1 MANGFGKSTENPILL
16 CLFDPSRV
24 GCYTQYER
32 SFKGGWRLQEKVL
45 QAASRLFA
53 ERGFYA
59 TGMRAIAAAAKVSV
73 GTIYNH
79 FQTKEEIL
87 EAILCDEVERRSKFL
102 QEVAKEKLPL
112 VKKVEKLVAFH
123 FSLLEERRDAS
134 LLFFRERFDP
144 NPGIRRRLEKLY
156 DGLANQIAALL
167 QDGVREGE
175 IVPYSCLDAA
185 YILLGMMEA
194 VSLRA
199 LRDDRVAASIRE
211 EAPKELT
218 RAIWAWLKG
227 SPTEIPA

>member
-1 MANGFGKSTENPILL
+1 M
-16 CLFDPSRV
+16 
-24 GCYTQYER
+24 
-32 SFKGGWRLQEKVL
+32 L

-59 TGMRAIAAAAKVSV
+59 TGMRAIAAAAKVSI
-73 GTIYNH
+73 GAIYNH
-79 FQTKEEIL
+79 FKTKEEIL
-87 EAILCDEVERRSKFL
+87 ETILRNEVERRSKFL
-102 QEVAKEKLPL
+102 QEVAKEELPL

-144 NPGIRRRLEKLY
+144 NPGICHRLEKLY
-156 DGLANQIAALL
+156 DGLADQIAAVL
-167 QDGVREGE
+167 QDGVRKGE
-175 IVPYSCLDAA
+175 IVLYSPLNAA

-194 VSLRA
+194 VSLRV
-199 LRDDRVAASIRE
+199 LREDRVAASIRE
-211 EAPKELT
+211 EAPKGLT